1 MFAVGDRVQAKL
13 AVAAYL
19 VSAVVL
25 GPNLGWA
32 QDLSALEAAVKN
44 HACPGKPSL
53 VRRVDALAQCDPGG
67 KASAA
72 CDQQNKAP
80 GAEWQQCHLEILKC
94 RGAVAEKN
102 TIIEDYNRLVEDCRS
117 RTGEAK
123 TSEPKSPTP
132 AVKPATDQQPRKDQA
147 ERQRKGRD
155 AAEKVEAARQNAD
168 AVEQQRAEQITREA
182 AGRICIAD
190 SGGYLIDTW
199 TKKSP
204 ASGVCQDLCN
214 HTPAGDLPP
223 PADDAQNIGKRERYC
238 ERQCQVSD
246 ASGGRCFQIKPDQR
260 ATVLQALRQDWEV
273 HEESQFLPGN

>member
-1 MFAVGDRVQAKL
+1 VRTKL
-13 AVAAYL
+13 LVAAYL
-19 VSAVVL
+19 TSAVL
-25 GPNLGWA
+25 CGPSLLRA
-32 QDLSALEAAVKN
+32 QDLSGLEAAVKN
-44 HACPGKPSL
+44 HACPANAAS
-53 VRRVDALAQCDPGG
+53 VRRLDPLVQCDPGG
-67 KASAA
+67 KTSAA

-94 RGAVAEKN
+94 RGVVAQKN
-102 TIIEDYNRLVEDCRS
+102 TVIEDFNRLVEECRS

-123 TSEPKSPTP
+123 GSEPKS
-132 AVKPATDQQPRKDQA
+132 AKAAAKPATDQLQRQDQA
-147 ERQRKGRD
+147 ERQRKGRQT
-155 AAEKVEAARQNAD
+155 AEPAETATL
-168 AVEQQRAEQITREA
+168 EQQQAEQDTRAA

-223 PADDAQNIGKRERYC
+223 PVDDVQNAGKRDRYC

-246 ASGGRCFQIKPDQR
+246 ASGARCYQIKPDQR
-260 ATVLQALRQDWEV
+260 AAVLQTLRQDWEV
-273 HEESQFLPGN
+273 HDESQFLPRN